1 MIKLSKPARELPA
14 PRLPSP
20 VPTPVSPVATTPFKI
35 KRIKLLVRRPAP
47 LLSHHRQRPPPPKF
61 GSSLPKFLA
70 SYKTI
75 GDEETN
81 EEKMTKR
88 ALHEARIRNQEAEFR
103 RQGRFIPGTD
113 VLFGSDPNTLPYD
126 PPKRTTRDV
135 WDDIVEIITVTRG
148 KASKK
153 SIGQQIAGQ
162 IASKV
167 QVYWDTQE
175 MKKGRA
181 RAQEE
186 KRLKG
191 LAKATI
197 KMVNSEWKKAV
208 HVSLGIGFFLF
219 NRSVTICSSTCES
232 KNG

>member
-1 MIKLSKPARELPA
+1 V
-14 PRLPSP
+14 SP
-20 VPTPVSPVATTPFKI
+20 VPTLPFKI

-47 LLSHHRQRPPPPKF
+47 SLSHHHQRPPPPKY
-61 GSSLPKFLA
+61 GSSLSNFLA

-81 EEKMTKR
+81 EEKTAKR

-135 WDDIVEIITVTRG
+135 WDDIVEIVTATRG
-148 KASKK
+148 KAPPKK
-153 SIGQQIAGQ
+153 SVGQQTAGQ
-162 IASKV
+162 IASKI
-167 QVYWDTQE
+167 QVYWDAQE
-175 MKKGRA
+175 MKKDRA

-186 KRLKG
+186 KRLKA
-191 LAKATI
+191 LAKATMKVI
-197 KMVNSEWKKAV
+197 ILEWKKVV
-208 HVSLGIGFFLF
+208 HVSLSRHSFH
-219 NRSVTICSSTCES
+219 V
-232 KNG
+232 KAQV